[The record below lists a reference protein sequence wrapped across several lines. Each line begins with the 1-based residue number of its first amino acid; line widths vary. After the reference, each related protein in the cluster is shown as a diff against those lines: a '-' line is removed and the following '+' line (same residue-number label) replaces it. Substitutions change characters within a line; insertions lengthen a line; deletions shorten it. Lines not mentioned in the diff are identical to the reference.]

1 MEKPVVIFGAG
12 SLGRS
17 AMEIFN
23 SNNVLVYGFLDDDE
37 TLQGKEI
44 DDVAVL
50 GTTDDESFLQIVG
63 KDCEAFVAVD
73 ENELRKSTVETLND
87 SRKVMPVNAI
97 HSSAIIAKTASLGHG
112 NLVGAGVIVGSGA
125 SIGNHCLL
133 HSRVV
138 VDHEAKLGNYVQ
150 VGAGANINAGVVIGD
165 EVFIGSGVT
174 VVSGIKI
181 GKGARIGAGSVV
193 VKHVEKN
200 AVLFGNPAMEVK

>member
-73 ENELRKSTVETLND
+73 ENELRKSIVETLND

>member
-12 SLGRS
+12 ALGRS
-17 AMEIFN
+17 AVEIFN

>member
-73 ENELRKSTVETLND
+73 ENELRKSIVETLND

-97 HSSAIIAKTASLGHG
+97 HSSAIIAKTASLAHG